1 MKSINN
7 QVNVEEMLEARDL
20 RVAQQQ
26 ALLRKYTKT
35 LICFT
40 MNIPGPVKVTPL
52 VRMGFQTGC
61 RAIQRSLAN
70 MHAAVLFEKFTDEKT
85 GLEAFFVVD
94 KKPREIKAAMV
105 EIENADNLGRLMD
118 IDVLE
123 GSGEKVSREEIG
135 MQGRLC
141 LVCSKPAQECARS
154 RAHSLEVLLNHVN
167 KVLTDSIL
175 SHVGDLAEEALLAE
189 VEATPK
195 PGLVDL
201 NNSGAHKDMNYDTF
215 VASIHAIVP
224 FLRQMAE
231 KGITWEGSAEQLF
244 LAIRPLGAAAEKAMF
259 IATDN
264 VNTHKGIIF
273 SLGIVI
279 TFSMWYFKEHGQ
291 IDSEAILLLCGEAT
305 HNVLD
310 KDFAH
315 IDKYHPHTH
324 GEKLYVKFGCKGIRG
339 EVQDGFKPVRELA
352 LPKLR
357 SLMQKHTDPNLAYIQ
372 TLLLLMSNVE
382 DSNILIRTSQEMLA
396 YAQDKAAELLQG
408 GGVLTDKGLQ
418 RVWDLNT
425 DFVAKNMSPGGSAD
439 LLIITIFMW
448 KLEQLK

>member
-1 MKSINN
+1 MNPANN
-7 QVNVEEMLEARDL
+7 QVSVEEMLEARDM

-52 VRMGFQTGC
+52 VKQGFIAGC
-61 RAIQRSLAN
+61 RAIQKSLAD
-70 MHAAVLFEKFTDEKT
+70 MHAAVLFQKFTHEKT

-94 KKPREIKAAMV
+94 KKAREIKASMV
-105 EIENADNLGRLMD
+105 KIENADNLGRLMD
-118 IDVLE
+118 IDVLQ
-123 GSGEKVSREEIG
+123 GNGEKISREELG
-135 MQGRLC
+135 MSGRLC
-141 LVCSKPAQECARS
+141 MVCSKPAQECARS
-154 RAHSLEVLLNHVN
+154 RAHSLDVLTKHVH
-167 KVLTDSIL
+167 KVLTESL
-175 SHVGDLAEEALLAE
+175 LTQVGAFAEEALLAE

-201 NNSGAHKDMNYDTF
+201 ANNGAHQDMSYETF
-215 VASIHAIVP
+215 VASTKAIVP
-224 FLRQMAE
+224 YLREMAA
-231 KGITWEGSAEQLF
+231 KGMEWDGSAEQLF
-244 LAIRPLGAAAEKAMF
+244 LNIRHIGAAAEKAMF
-259 IATDN
+259 AATNN

-279 TFSMWYFKEHGQ
+279 TFSMWYFKEHGKF
-291 IDSEAILLLCGEAT
+291 DSEAILLLCGEAT
-305 HNVLD
+305 QDILD

-324 GEKLYVKFGCKGIRG
+324 GEKLYVKYGCKGIRG

-352 LPKLR
+352 LPQLR
-357 SLMQKHTDPNLAYIQ
+357 SLMAKHTDSNLAYIQ
-372 TLLLLMSNVE
+372 TLLLLMSTVE
-382 DSNILIRTSQEMLA
+382 DSNILIRTSPEMLT
-396 YAQDKAAELLQG
+396 YAQAKAGEILQG

-418 RVWDLNT
+418 QVWNLNT
-425 DFVAKNMSPGGSAD
+425 DFVEKNMSPGGSAD